1 MIAGI
6 NDFMFDWTLGAG
18 EEFCAPE
25 AAMCYAESED
35 ALSRQMHAFAAEHVV
50 RGKWKKR
57 ERPVLVNSWE
67 GAYFDFNADSVVEMA
82 KVSKELGA
90 ELFVLDDGWFGR
102 RNDDTSSL
110 GDWSDNVEK
119 LGCTLAE
126 LAERVR
132 GCGLKFGIWIEP
144 EMISEESELFRS
156 RPAYA
161 MRVPGRTPVRLRNQ
175 LALNMADEKVQNF
188 VVRTVSD
195 VISRC
200 GASYVKWD
208 YNRML
213 TDCFGKGVAAGE
225 YFHRYMLGVYKV
237 ISKVVK
243 RFPFVLFEGCAGGG
257 ARFDLGMMSYF
268 PQIWT
273 SDNTDARDRLKI
285 QDGSSY
291 GYPQSVMGAHVS
303 ASPNHQ
309 SGDSHPLET
318 RFNVACGGLLGY
330 ELDVRKLSEKDKKT
344 VAAQIS
350 FYKEHRKLL
359 QFGNFYRLGDSF
371 GGDYGGFI
379 SVSPTAA
386 RRLP

>member
-1 MIAGI
+1 M
-6 NDFMFDWTLGAG
+6 
-18 EEFCAPE
+18 
-25 AAMCYAESED
+25 
-35 ALSRQMHAFAAEHVV
+35 
-50 RGKWKKR
+50 
-57 ERPVLVNSWE
+57 
-67 GAYFDFNADSVVEMA
+67 
-82 KVSKELGA
+82 
-90 ELFVLDDGWFGR
+90 
-102 RNDDTSSL
+102 
-110 GDWSDNVEK
+110 
-119 LGCTLAE
+119 
-126 LAERVR
+126 
-132 GCGLKFGIWIEP
+132 
-144 EMISEESELFRS
+144 
-156 RPAYA
+156 
-161 MRVPGRTPVRLRNQ
+161 RLRNQ

-291 GYPQSVMGAHVS
+291 GYPQSVMARTYPPRPTIRAAIRTRWKRGS
-303 ASPNHQ
+303 TSP
-309 SGDSHPLET
+309 
-318 RFNVACGGLLGY
+318 A
-330 ELDVRKLSEKDKKT
+330 
-344 VAAQIS
+344 
-350 FYKEHRKLL
+350 
-359 QFGNFYRLGDSF
+359 
-371 GGDYGGFI
+371 GGFWD
-379 SVSPTAA
+379 TNWT
-386 RRLP
+386 

>member
-1 MIAGI
+1 MRRKSRSICIIPWFEDTDAIAVSAKIVNGAKKEIHIKKLASVQAELTGRFEFITFDGAWARERRKNARAVCGGTFVNESRAGASSHAHNPFVMAKGGKGVFGFHLLYSGNHKESMTEYDGVTRVIAGI

-25 AAMCYAESED
+25 AAMCYAETED

-50 RGKWKKR
+50 RGKCKKR

-161 MRVPGRTPVRLRNQ
+161 MRVPGRTPCGFAINSRSTW
-175 LALNMADEKVQNF
+175 
-188 VVRTVSD
+188 RTKKCR
-195 VISRC
+195 IS
-200 GASYVKWD
+200 
-208 YNRML
+208 
-213 TDCFGKGVAAGE
+213 
-225 YFHRYMLGVYKV
+225 
-237 ISKVVK
+237 
-243 RFPFVLFEGCAGGG
+243 
-257 ARFDLGMMSYF
+257 
-268 PQIWT
+268 
-273 SDNTDARDRLKI
+273 
-285 QDGSSY
+285 SSA
-291 GYPQSVMGAHVS
+291 PS
-303 ASPNHQ
+303 A
-309 SGDSHPLET
+309 T
-318 RFNVACGGLLGY
+318 
-330 ELDVRKLSEKDKKT
+330 
-344 VAAQIS
+344 
-350 FYKEHRKLL
+350 
-359 QFGNFYRLGDSF
+359 
-371 GGDYGGFI
+371 
-379 SVSPTAA
+379 
-386 RRLP
+386 